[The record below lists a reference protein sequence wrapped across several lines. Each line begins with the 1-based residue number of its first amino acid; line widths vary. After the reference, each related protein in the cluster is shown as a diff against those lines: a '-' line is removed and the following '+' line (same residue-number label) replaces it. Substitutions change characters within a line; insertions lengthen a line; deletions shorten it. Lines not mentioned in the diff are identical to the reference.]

1 MTIQTSAATDD
12 DTAVQV
18 FANAMCRKL
27 AKKRADGRSGWQQCE
42 PEQLAMLLLNHIV
55 KGDPVDIANFAMF
68 LGSQGRKPA
77 VIRKALRSA
86 LKDFVLDHAYATIDP
101 DHI

>member
-1 MTIQTSAATDD
+1 MTVQTSVATDD
-12 DTAVQV
+12 DVAVQV

-27 AKKRADGRSGWQQCE
+27 AKKRAEGRGGWQQCE
-42 PEQLAMLLLNHIV
+42 PEVLAGMMLDHIV

-68 LGSQGRKPA
+68 LGSMGRKRS

-86 LKDFVLDHAYATIDP
+86 LKDFVLTHAVATIDP
-101 DHI
+101 DSI